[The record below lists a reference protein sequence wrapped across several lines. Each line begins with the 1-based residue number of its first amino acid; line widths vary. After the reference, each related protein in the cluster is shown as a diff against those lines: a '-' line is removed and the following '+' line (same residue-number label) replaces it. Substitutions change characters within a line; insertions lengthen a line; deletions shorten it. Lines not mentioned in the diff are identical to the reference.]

1 MWNVHGEKLDLVL
14 SDRLVGSE
22 WQRVPPEIL
31 DAWAAIL
38 FTPTLICAIYG
49 MNFDTMPRLHWTFGY
64 PLAFGLMLLVAPS
77 GNLGLGE
84 HR

>member
-1 MWNVHGEKLDLVL
+1 MWNVHGEKLDLVR

-31 DAWAAIL
+31 DACAAIL
-38 FTPTLICAIYG
+38 FTPTLISAIYG
-49 MNFDTMPRLHWTFGY
+49 MNSDTMPRLHWTFGY
-64 PLAFGLMLLVAPS
+64 PLALGLMLLVAPS
-77 GNLGLGE
+77 GNLGLAE